1 MPPPSSAVPA
11 SSKTHTDA
19 ARLGAYFSLHFPFPE
34 FTGKRQSNR
43 QEVADVQKDAKGAAG
58 REDKEPTQ
66 KHLLFY
72 PSREGQWSESL

>member
-1 MPPPSSAVPA
+1 MLQG
-11 SSKTHTDA
+11 
-19 ARLGAYFSLHFPFPE
+19 LGLIFHSISLF
-34 FTGKRQSNR
+34 QSLSERGRVYR

-72 PSREGQWSESL
+72 PRREGQWSESL